1 MAVLVAYA
9 SSDDEDT
16 SSSQVSS
23 PKLSPG
29 QESRVK
35 SSALNQEASPRTQ
48 PPTSSHLPQ
57 QEQEQQIP
65 TQPQSQPQ
73 SQSQSQPQEQ
83 TTISLLPLG
92 PSLPPS
98 DTNLSSL
105 PEPLPEPSPSPSP
118 SLEADTTKPPS
129 SPYSSTR
136 AIMHDLTLPSL
147 PNLTIPPSPPGS
159 PPPATTKK
167 FQQFLDLK
175 RQGTHF
181 NSKLESST
189 ALRNPSLTDKLLSFV
204 DITGPSQY
212 ETTVSLDL
220 YDPTSFPAYA
230 HREKLRKSREV
241 LVRER
246 EGEKVTTRGVDFV
259 SASGMSTPVGG
270 GGGGGGG
277 GGAGAGAGAGG
288 GGGGLITRAEK
299 RKSGW
304 K

>member
-9 SSDDEDT
+9 SSDDEDANA
-16 SSSQVSS
+16 SQVSS

-29 QESRVK
+29 QERRAK
-35 SSALNQEASPRTQ
+35 SSARAQEASPHTKS
-48 PPTSSHLPQ
+48 PTSSHLPQ
-57 QEQEQQIP
+57 QEQEQQTP
-65 TQPQSQPQ
+65 TQPQPQ
-73 SQSQSQPQEQ
+73 SQSQEQ
-83 TTISLLPLG
+83 TTIGQLPLG

-98 DTNLSSL
+98 DTNLDSL
-105 PEPLPEPSPSPSP
+105 PEPLPEPSPSPSS
-118 SLEADTTKPPS
+118 SLEAETTKPPS

-147 PNLTIPPSPPGS
+147 PNLTIPSSPPGS

-167 FQQFLDLK
+167 FQQFLHLK

-181 NSKLESST
+181 NAKLESST

-204 DITGPSQY
+204 DVTGPAQY

-230 HREKLRKSREV
+230 HRDKLRKSREM
-241 LVRER
+241 LVKER
-246 EGEKVTTRGVDFV
+246 EGEKVTARGVDFV
-259 SASGMSTPVGG
+259 SASGTSTPVGG

-277 GGAGAGAGAGG
+277 GG
-288 GGGGLITRAEK
+288 LVTRAEK

>member
-9 SSDDEDT
+9 SSDDEDANA
-16 SSSQVSS
+16 SQVSS

-35 SSALNQEASPRTQ
+35 SSVPNQEASPHTK

-57 QEQEQQIP
+57 QEQEQQTP
-65 TQPQSQPQ
+65 TQPQSQ
-73 SQSQSQPQEQ
+73 SQEQ
-83 TTISLLPLG
+83 TTIGQLPLG

-98 DTNLSSL
+98 DTNLDSL
-105 PEPLPEPSPSPSP
+105 PEPLPEPSPEPSP
-118 SLEADTTKPPS
+118 SFEADPTKPPS

-147 PNLTIPPSPPGS
+147 PNLTIPSSPPGS

-167 FQQFLDLK
+167 FQQFLHLK

-204 DITGPSQY
+204 DVTGPAQY

-220 YDPTSFPAYA
+220 YNPTSFPAYA
-230 HREKLRKSREV
+230 HRDKLRKSREV
-241 LVRER
+241 LIKER
-246 EGEKVTTRGVDFV
+246 EGEKVTARGVDFV
-259 SASGMSTPVGG
+259 SASGTSTPVGG
-270 GGGGGGG
+270 GGGGG
-277 GGAGAGAGAGG
+277 AGG
-288 GGGGLITRAEK
+288 GGLGTRAEK

>member
-9 SSDDEDT
+9 SSDDEDANAP
-16 SSSQVSS
+16 QVSS

-29 QESRVK
+29 TETRLD
-35 SSALNQEASPRTQ
+35 SSAPDQEASLRTQ
-48 PPTSSHLPQ
+48 PPSSSHLPQ
-57 QEQEQQIP
+57 QEKEQTTP
-65 TQPQSQPQ
+65 TRPQ
-73 SQSQSQPQEQ
+73 SQSKSQEQ
-83 TTISLLPLG
+83 TTIGQLPLG

-105 PEPLPEPSPSPSP
+105 PEPLPEPSPSPEPSP
-118 SLEADTTKPPS
+118 EADTTKPPS

-147 PNLTIPPSPPGS
+147 PNLTIPSSPPGS

-167 FQQFLDLK
+167 FQQFLHLK

-204 DITGPSQY
+204 DVTGPAQY
-212 ETTVSLDL
+212 ETTLPLDL
-220 YDPTSFPAYA
+220 YNPTSFPAYA
-230 HREKLRKSREV
+230 HRDKLRKSREV
-241 LVRER
+241 LVKER
-246 EGEKVTTRGVDFV
+246 EGEKVTARGVDFV
-259 SASGMSTPVGG
+259 SASGTSTPVD
-270 GGGGGGG
+270 
-277 GGAGAGAGAGG
+277 GAGAGAGAGAG
-288 GGGGLITRAEK
+288 VGVGGGGLVTRAEK

>member
-9 SSDDEDT
+9 SSDDEDANA
-16 SSSQVSS
+16 SQVSS

-35 SSALNQEASPRTQ
+35 SSAPNQEASPHTK

-57 QEQEQQIP
+57 QEQEQQTP
-65 TQPQSQPQ
+65 TQPQSQ
-73 SQSQSQPQEQ
+73 SQEQ
-83 TTISLLPLG
+83 ATIGQLPLG

-98 DTNLSSL
+98 DTNLDSL
-105 PEPLPEPSPSPSP
+105 PEPLPEPSPEPSP
-118 SLEADTTKPPS
+118 SLEADPTKPPS

-147 PNLTIPPSPPGS
+147 PNLTIPSSPPGS

-167 FQQFLDLK
+167 FQQFLHLK

-204 DITGPSQY
+204 DVTGPAQY

-230 HREKLRKSREV
+230 HRDKLRKSREV
-241 LVRER
+241 LIKER
-246 EGEKVTTRGVDFV
+246 EGEKVTARGVDFV
-259 SASGMSTPVGG
+259 SASGTSTPVGG
-270 GGGGGGG
+270 GGGGG
-277 GGAGAGAGAGG
+277 AGG
-288 GGGGLITRAEK
+288 GGLVTRAEK

>member
-9 SSDDEDT
+9 SSDDEDANA
-16 SSSQVSS
+16 SQVSS

-35 SSALNQEASPRTQ
+35 SSAPNQEASPRTQ

-57 QEQEQQIP
+57 QKQEQQAP
-65 TQPQSQPQ
+65 TQPQSQ
-73 SQSQSQPQEQ
+73 SQEQ
-83 TTISLLPLG
+83 TTIGQLPLG
-92 PSLPPS
+92 PSLPPP

-147 PNLTIPPSPPGS
+147 PNLTIPSSPPGS

-167 FQQFLDLK
+167 FQQFLHLK

-204 DITGPSQY
+204 DVTGPAQY

-230 HREKLRKSREV
+230 HREKLRKSREM
-241 LVRER
+241 LVKER
-246 EGEKVTTRGVDFV
+246 EGEKVTARGVDFV
-259 SASGMSTPVGG
+259 SASGTSTPVGG
-270 GGGGGGG
+270 GGGGG
-277 GGAGAGAGAGG
+277 AGG
-288 GGGGLITRAEK
+288 TGGGGLVTRAEK

>member
-9 SSDDEDT
+9 SSDDEDVNAP
-16 SSSQVSS
+16 QVSS

-29 QESRVK
+29 QETRLDP
-35 SSALNQEASPRTQ
+35 SAPDQEASLRTQ
-48 PPTSSHLPQ
+48 PPSSSSSSSSSHLPP
-57 QEQEQQIP
+57 QEK
-65 TQPQSQPQ
+65 
-73 SQSQSQPQEQ
+73 EQ
-83 TTISLLPLG
+83 TTPTRPPSQSKLQEQATIGQLPLG

-105 PEPLPEPSPSPSP
+105 REPLPEPSPSPEP
-118 SLEADTTKPPS
+118 STEADTTKPPS

-147 PNLTIPPSPPGS
+147 PNLTIPSSPPGS

-167 FQQFLDLK
+167 FQQFLHLK

-204 DITGPSQY
+204 DVTGPAQY
-212 ETTVSLDL
+212 ETTLPLDL
-220 YDPTSFPAYA
+220 YNPTSFPAYA
-230 HREKLRKSREV
+230 HRDKLRKSREV
-241 LVRER
+241 LVKER
-246 EGEKVTTRGVDFV
+246 EGEKVTARGVDFV
-259 SASGMSTPVGG
+259 SASGTSTPV
-270 GGGGGGG
+270 GGGG

-288 GGGGLITRAEK
+288 GGLITRAEK

>member
-1 MAVLVAYA
+1 MAILVAYA
-9 SSDDEDT
+9 SSDDEDANT
-16 SSSQVSS
+16 SQVSS

-35 SSALNQEASPRTQ
+35 SSAPNQEASSRTQ

-57 QEQEQQIP
+57 QEQEQQPP
-65 TQPQSQPQ
+65 TQPQSQ
-73 SQSQSQPQEQ
+73 SKEQ
-83 TTISLLPLG
+83 TTISQLPLG

-98 DTNLSSL
+98 DTNPSSL

-147 PNLTIPPSPPGS
+147 PNLTIPSSPPGS

-167 FQQFLDLK
+167 FQQFLHLK

-204 DITGPSQY
+204 DVTGPAQY

-241 LVRER
+241 LVKER
-246 EGEKVTTRGVDFV
+246 EGEKVTARGVDFV

-270 GGGGGGG
+270 GGGGG
-277 GGAGAGAGAGG
+277 AGAGAGG
-288 GGGGLITRAEK
+288 GGGLVTRAEK